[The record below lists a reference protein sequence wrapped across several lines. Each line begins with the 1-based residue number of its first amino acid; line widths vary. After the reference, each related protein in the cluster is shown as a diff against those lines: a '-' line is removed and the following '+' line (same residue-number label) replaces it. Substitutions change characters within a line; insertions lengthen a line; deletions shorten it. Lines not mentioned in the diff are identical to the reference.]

1 MIFNFP
7 TNLFIEALAVL
18 FAVTYLL
25 LLAVKQDVKCW
36 FAAIISSTLY
46 FFIMYKAGLY
56 MEAWLQIFYI
66 VMAFYGIQQ
75 WTVTNNNQSK
85 FIVRS
90 WRWNTHFWV
99 IAIII
104 ILAIITG
111 LLLEKFTNAAL
122 PFLDGL
128 TTWGAI
134 ITTYMVAKRLLENWI
149 YWFVIDMISIYL
161 FLSRGLFLTAILF
174 CIYLVIIFFGY
185 RSWIKIR
192 DENIK
197 NA

>member
-18 FAVTYLL
+18 FAVTYL

-66 VMAFYGIQQ
+66 IMAFYGIQQ

-192 DENIK
+192 DKNIK

>member
-18 FAVTYLL
+18 FAVTYL

-66 VMAFYGIQQ
+66 IMAFYGIQQ

-174 CIYLVIIFFGY
+174 CIYLIIIFFGY